1 MKKNILLTT
10 VDVQG
15 TTAIEIHSKIKELKD
30 GASKNHPKLSENEL
44 NAIFDVHNG
53 LMLSMT
59 IPLRVSIV
67 SNMKAAD
74 FDGEVS
80 EKWGIDT
87 KALCDKIDQM
97 DDAECEDIA
106 SRIGSFW
113 LDLSDYDGFAEQI
126 ADLGMKFQAY
136 QDFLALDYQILN
148 FFLRLRGIEA
158 NQLYV
163 IVEGCCPTLSL
174 TDELPELT

>member
-1 MKKNILLTT
+1 MTKKIILTAA
-10 VDVQG
+10 DVQG
-15 TTAIEIHSKIKELKD
+15 TTATEVYSKIRELKD
-30 GASKNHPKLSENEL
+30 GANKNHPKLSENEL

-74 FDGEVS
+74 SEGEVS
-80 EKWGIDT
+80 EKWGVDT

-97 DDAECEDIA
+97 DDAECADIA

-126 ADLGMKFQAY
+126 ADLGMTFQAY

-174 TDELPELT
+174 FEELPELT

>member
-1 MKKNILLTT
+1 MGKIIILPAA
-10 VDVQG
+10 DVQG
-15 TTAIEIHSKIKELKD
+15 TTATEIFSKIKELKD
-30 GASKNHPKLSENEL
+30 GANKNHQKLSENEL

-80 EKWGIDT
+80 EKWDIDT

-113 LDLSDYDGFAEQI
+113 LDLSDYDNFAEQI
-126 ADLGMKFQAY
+126 AYSGMTFHSY
-136 QDFLALDYQILN
+136 QEFLALDYQILN
-148 FFLRLRGIEA
+148 FFLRLRGLWA
-158 NQLYV
+158 NQLCL
-163 IVEGCCPTLSL
+163 ISDGCCPTLSL
-174 TDELPELT
+174 LEELPE